1 MTRIPILRL
10 AVALAAL
17 PAIAPPAIAQVFDGP
32 EAYRACMI
40 IAREK
45 PETGW
50 EEAIAWQSLGGGEPA
65 RHCAALALIGL
76 GKHAEAATRLETLAN
91 ESKRDDPTRSEMFA
105 QAAQAWI
112 MDGNLPRADSAQRA
126 AMFLAPDNLEIRMD
140 HAVLMAQL
148 GYMAEANALLSDVL
162 TRQPN
167 RVEALVLRASA
178 RRTLDDLAGAGADV
192 SRAVELDPGF
202 ADALLERGMLRRL
215 GGDEAGARQDWL
227 AVIAAQPDAAAA
239 DLARRNLELLD
250 VKGE

>member
-1 MTRIPILRL
+1 MKHVPILCLALVL
-10 AVALAAL
+10 AV
-17 PAIAPPAIAQVFDGP
+17 PPALAQVFDGP
-32 EAYRACMI
+32 EAYRACLI

-76 GKHAEAATRLETLAN
+76 GKHADAANRLETLAN
-91 ESKRDDPTRSEMFA
+91 ESKRADATRGEMFA

-112 MDGNLPRADSAQRA
+112 MAGNLPRADSAQRA
-126 AMFLAPDNLEIRMD
+126 AMFLAPGDLEILMD
-140 HAVLMAQL
+140 HAVLLAQV
-148 GYMAEANALLSDVL
+148 GYMAEAATVLSDVL
-162 TRQPN
+162 GRQPN

-178 RRTLDDLAGAGADV
+178 RRVLDDLAGAGADI
-192 SRAVELDPGF
+192 SRAIELDAEFP
-202 ADALLERGMLRRL
+202 DALLERGMLRRI

-227 AVIAAQPDAAAA
+227 SVIAVHPESAAA

-250 VKGE
+250 VKGA